1 MDGPAHA
8 LFLGSGEFGVPIL
21 DALAAWPG
29 VRLAGVVTTPAR
41 PAGRDARLRP
51 TPVAL
56 RAVALGL
63 EPLTPDRLRDPAL
76 ATEDKHAE
84 MSLRRIK
91 VIAISTMWAAIAVSA
106 VVLRERWAIALAV
119 IALGVVGTW
128 YILTRVPTKPDADL
142 S

>member
-1 MDGPAHA
+1 VGVGGVGIVVPGLPTTVFFIVAAYCFGKSSPRFEQWVLDLPTIGPMVRDHRAG
-8 LFLGSGEFGVPIL
+8 LGMP
-21 DALAAWPG
+21 
-29 VRLAGVVTTPAR
+29 
-41 PAGRDARLRP
+41 
-51 TPVAL
+51 
-56 RAVALGL
+56 
-63 EPLTPDRLRDPAL
+63 
-76 ATEDKHAE
+76 
-84 MSLRRIK
+84 RRIK